1 MHPRHRSTIAGT
13 ALAAMLLMANVAVR
27 AGQTAPGPQAAAPAP
42 EGPATGGA
50 LYVNMGCE
58 TCHGTEGRGTAAGP
72 ALAGSARPLS
82 GFIAYVRKP
91 TGVMPPRDANV
102 VSDQALAEIYAF
114 LQPLRADAATGAPT
128 GRVEAGA
135 ELYRKS
141 GCYQCHS
148 NEGQGGA
155 QGPRLGPDPIPLA
168 RFVQY
173 VRNPPGSMPPYTD
186 RVISD
191 QELADVHAFLAARP
205 RPPAVSS
212 IPLLAP

>member
-1 MHPRHRSTIAGT
+1 MNMGHSGTIAGA
-13 ALAAMLLMANVAVR
+13 ALAAMLLVASVAVQ
-27 AGQTAPGPQAAAPAP
+27 AGQAAPAPQAAAPAP
-42 EGPATGGA
+42 EGAANGGA
-50 LYVNMGCE
+50 LYMETGCE

-72 ALAGSARPLS
+72 RLAGSARPLP

-91 TGVMPPRDANV
+91 TGVMPPRSANI

-114 LQPLRADAATGAPT
+114 LRPLRADAATGAPA

-155 QGPRLGPDPIPLA
+155 QGPRLGPDPIPIA

-173 VRNPPGSMPPYTD
+173 VRNPPGGMPPYTE

-191 QELADVHAFLAARP
+191 QELADIHAFLAGRP